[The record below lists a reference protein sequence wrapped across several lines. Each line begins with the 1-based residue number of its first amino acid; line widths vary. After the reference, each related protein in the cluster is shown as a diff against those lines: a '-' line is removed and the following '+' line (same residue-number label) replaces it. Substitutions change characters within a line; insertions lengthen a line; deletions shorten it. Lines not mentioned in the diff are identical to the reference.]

1 MFLVALA
8 DTFCENTLA
17 NRFYQN
23 YPAKA
28 YTCGGSQSGR
38 WSDFVTRFPV
48 VISAQAAPLKP
59 QSAA

>member
-28 YTCGGSQSGR
+28 YTCGGPQSGR
-38 WSDFVTRFPV
+38 WGVILLLDFPSSFLR
-48 VISAQAAPLKP
+48 KP
-59 QSAA
+59 HH